1 MESYTVITR
10 KFLSTDK
17 VVVLTATRYPF
28 RSVEFKIEVG
38 NSCLLLDNASMIE
51 LKLLLDAAVEIKNG
65 RALAVEDFE

>member
-1 MESYTVITR
+1 
-10 KFLSTDK
+10 
-17 VVVLTATRYPF
+17 
-28 RSVEFKIEVG
+28 VEFKIEVG